1 MRLFGF
7 LLAAALV
14 WLDLTGTVRFVA
26 ITTIAISWAV
36 ATRTAGGN
44 PRGIVHY
51 LYTWIAGCLT
61 AAILSM
67 SEVSDPFVWVFIGL
81 LYGTWASTAAWLIV
95 AGGSREADVS
105 QDSRLFNLAYERL
118 RRGRLPEHVVRDLRR
133 KGVESDRAATIV
145 SEASEKLETSRK

>member
-1 MRLFGF
+1 MRRFGF
-7 LLAAALV
+7 VLAAALV
-14 WLDLTGTVRFVA
+14 VLDLAGAVQFVG
-26 ITTIAISWAV
+26 IATLAVSWAV
-36 ATRTAGGN
+36 ADRTADGN
-44 PRGIVHY
+44 SRGITHY
-51 LYTWIAGCLT
+51 LYTWVAGCLT
-61 AAILSM
+61 ALIILIA
-67 SEVSDPFVWVFIGL
+67 EAGDPSVWVIIGL
-81 LYGTWASTAAWLIV
+81 FYGTWAGTAAWLIV